1 MVWIYLALLAMT
13 AAAETHTIYPEHHS
27 RVFTASKEPVLRIK
41 SGNTV
46 VTRTWDS
53 GGQHYKACGTSRIR
67 MYTPRAGIL
76 LWVRS

>member
-1 MVWIYLALLAMT
+1 MIRIYLALLAVT

-27 RVFTASKEPVLRIK
+27 RVFTAAKEPVLRIK
-41 SGNTV
+41 SGDTV

-53 GGQHYKACGTSRIR
+53 SGQDYKGVLTCSTH

-76 LWVRS
+76 